1 MSSYKDTLAQLQK
14 KYGVSAQSDPVKPAQ
29 TGGAEDYRSVLAQLQ
44 NKYGTYGQ
52 SEPVKTED
60 LSMPVK
66 QIRKSPAAAQ
76 PVITGAKEGIRGQ
89 QDTRERSYAEKGG
102 ITKPLGIQYG
112 AAASAPN
119 AEKPGAAEKVGAKEA
134 VGNAVSGF
142 GREQKPV
149 TEADAIRQMARDS
162 ERAYYDYIH
171 SAEYRAA
178 VEAQRQKALES
189 GRSGGYAASSGMF
202 QGAAG
207 AQGIS
212 YPASAGIAKT
222 DEEEAARNEI
232 IDRAALL
239 KNEADYWQDE
249 LTKTQDL
256 ASYEGWSD
264 EDKAL
269 LQRYIT
275 GRLGSDETLFTD
287 IWQLS
292 PMGGLPGALFRG
304 GQLISAEDAARELA
318 KKYGRETVENMA
330 ETVKRQQ
337 NAQRAEEVRA
347 GAQRHSEGLAG
358 GTIASVGAIG
368 ASTMG
373 SITGTAGVVG
383 DLLTR
388 TGRYKTLDPN
398 QAGNLPNV
406 YAGAVKEN
414 VTRQIAGEGEESN
427 IFRKGAALLYQG
439 GMSAV
444 ENIARVAA
452 GGQYGSLAM
461 AASGSF
467 ASTVA
472 SASEQ
477 GATPEQALALG
488 IINAGVE
495 AATEKIPLDE
505 LFKAAKAGDPIK
517 ALKQILKQGGI
528 EAVEEEISL
537 LATTFAEAAILRE
550 KSGYNRMIRE
560 QMAQGK
566 SYKEAKHFA
575 DMQILKEAGETAA
588 VSFISGGLMEGANEL
603 VNYTGTKQGQQG
615 AESPQAAETGIGK
628 AASEKQEAPA
638 KAGEQATGGDT
649 GDTATQIAA
658 PAQPVQA
665 AVDEFRKTGT
675 VSNRAA
681 TAILSDPQA
690 VEQLA
695 KETGITLPETNSG
708 KRKAVKDA
716 VEKLSNSTGRVTPES
731 LAEYL
736 VSANREEAQD
746 KPLTPEQTAAGMR
759 ETFRQAMG
767 TKEVDTQPKGQY
779 NEDTIN
785 GGTEYAENREQGLS
799 GAHEA
804 GLPGGA
810 GAGQNGG
817 HDPAGLRVHGRAP
830 GDVGTGSQ
838 MVPGDVPGRSGTG
851 DPEVRVRASGILRVS
866 TQLRNARD
874 NRGVRS
880 YDLYDTST
888 SPQEYEQALTAGR
901 NSDPVNGW
909 CVTPKSA
916 QEMAEGN
923 VRTMMNADGTV
934 GVGIAPDGDIVAVF
948 KNKNGGPRGALD
960 TAMPMAIEMGG
971 DRLDCY
977 GKGLVKVYEN
987 YGFIPVARVEF
998 NPEYANEG
1006 WTPDKGTP
1014 YIYVM
1019 MHNGDSAAGVT
1030 EKMHTYRHATAA
1042 ELDALPT
1049 YGKDGYDDAMAYRD
1063 NMLRE
1068 RGQNVDNKLYN
1079 AAGMDHGS
1087 VGADTTKFKHETRR
1101 SKVYDNTYRNAT
1113 DEDIRKA
1120 GQTAEELDP
1129 RIAEYEY
1136 ISEKESLSNAQMRT
1150 RDQENINAEYEDLI
1164 GKEAWTGEDND
1175 TAMIIL
1181 KQFQKDGDVDRF
1193 RRLAKAQR
1201 QKGTTGGQLIQSFA
1215 KYSRDATKAAVDAVD
1230 ALDNLSMADVP
1241 KRFFAKYGKN
1251 ADGLEAW
1258 KKDMTAS
1265 VLDIANEI
1273 EGIGENDADAM
1284 RDMIRQLAN
1293 FRKTTAWFGY
1303 SSNLTKNAER
1313 ILKKLDFGTAKDMA
1327 AAQLAKIPDDFRKR
1341 STGEV
1346 IKTIRFQNMLSSLLS
1361 VNRNLLG
1368 NATTGMI
1375 DAFSDS
1381 TGGRLADMLM
1391 AKATGKRTIG
1401 NDLRYGKEY
1410 LKAALDAG
1418 DMAALCAELD
1428 IPTNS
1433 ESRYLTGRTR
1443 TFSPQSNVMGRFFS
1457 AYEKYLNYGLG
1468 VTDEFFAGGT
1478 EGAVSKSLEALGK
1491 KSGLT
1496 DKEIAELGQKA
1507 GRRRTYKEGRRIA
1520 KASSTIKQGLN
1531 YIGTDGIGA
1540 GDLVL
1545 PFAEIPAEMGQV
1557 AIDYSGV
1564 GFVEGITE
1572 MIGVI
1577 RDAKAG
1583 KEIDPY
1589 RQRKAAAD
1597 FGRGMTG
1604 PAIIAAFTALAAAG
1618 VIAVHDDDDW
1628 DKNALE
1634 QSMGLSGAQFNLDAA
1649 LRLAKGESTQWQQ
1662 DDLVVSI
1669 DFLQPFNSQMYI
1681 GYLLSREDTF
1691 GDMLKAAPG
1700 ATLKGIT
1707 QSVLDIP
1714 MMGTFEDIADIVSSL
1729 YQVTEG
1735 DFSPVEDAAGK
1746 LLGDIASGFIPAPV
1760 RQTGQFID
1768 PVYRDTSGDN
1778 ALEGAANRLK
1788 SMIPGLSQTL
1798 PAQYDGLGNEQ
1809 RRFDNGLIGFF
1820 NTFINPG
1827 TLKTIDTNEVVEYL
1841 SKMDDASV
1849 YPDYRAPK
1857 SFQYKGETVMIS
1869 GKEMTEK
1876 YQRTYGRNVAN
1887 LYGALI
1893 DSKEFRALSE
1903 DQQAEALK
1911 KAENYAT
1918 QIARASVYPK
1928 YEGAPSGSTKEM
1940 INEILL
1946 KVKAA
1951 DFAGSE
1957 KVFGE
1962 MTGAGVSSKTA
1973 YDIGKLMDSLKP
1985 QEGYKTVRDIQ
1996 QAEAIAGANLTE
2008 RDTIAAL
2015 KAYGSDAQDEN
2026 LDAVM
2031 AEGYSADQYVEMWR
2045 MISNEK
2051 EKGGDG
2057 AKRRTIQLLANA
2069 YRISEEDATELYEIF
2084 YPKSK

>member
-1 MSSYKDTLAQLQK
+1 MAGAK
-14 KYGVSAQSDPVKPAQ
+14 SAWEEFMRTHNRTGENSQQ
-29 TGGAEDYRSVLAQLQ
+29 GEQQGTGGTSFSNASQAWKNYMENHTPPEKPSI
-44 NKYGTYGQ
+44 
-52 SEPVKTED
+52 SPVE
-60 LSMPVK
+60 
-66 QIRKSPAAAQ
+66 QIGKPPAAQ
-76 PVITGAKEGIRGQ
+76 PAATKER
-89 QDTRERSYAEKGG
+89 DTRKHSYAESAG
-102 ITKPLGIQYG
+102 ITQPMGIQYG
-112 AAASAPN
+112 AAASAPDM
-119 AEKPGAAEKVGAKEA
+119 EKPGAAAK
-134 VGNAVSGF
+134 VSGKETAAGAIGGF
-142 GREQKPV
+142 GKEQKPL
-149 TEADAIRQMARDS
+149 TEAQAIQQMARDS

-171 SAEYRAA
+171 SAEYKAA
-178 VEAQRQKALES
+178 VEAKRQNAFDR
-189 GRSGGYAASSGMF
+189 GRSGGYAASTGMLP
-202 QGAAG
+202 QNNGATPAS
-207 AQGIS
+207 A
-212 YPASAGIAKT
+212 YAASAGIT
-222 DEEEAARNEI
+222 NHNEEDAALDEI
-232 IDRAALL
+232 INRAALL

-249 LTKTQDL
+249 ATMLRAMEDYQ
-256 ASYEGWSD
+256 GWSE

-269 LQRYIT
+269 LDRFIS
-275 GRLGSDETLFTD
+275 GRIGSGDTLLTD
-287 IWQLS
+287 IWQAS
-292 PMGGLPGALFRG
+292 PFGGGIPGALIRG
-304 GQLISAEDAARELA
+304 GQLISAEDARAELSR
-318 KKYGRETVENMA
+318 KYGREAVDKMA
-330 ETVKRQQ
+330 EAVARYR
-337 NAQRAEEVRA
+337 NAQRAQEVQE
-347 GAQRHSEGLAG
+347 GAKRHSEGFVG
-358 GTIASVGAIG
+358 GTAASIGAVG

-373 SITGTAGVVG
+373 SITAPIGVVS

-388 TGRYKTLDPN
+388 TGQFRTLDPN
-398 QAGNLPNV
+398 QAGNLPNI

-414 VTRQIAGEGEESN
+414 VSRQIAGEGEDSN

-439 GMSAV
+439 GMSAA

-452 GGQYGSLAM
+452 GGKFGSLAM
-461 AASGSF
+461 AAAGSF
-467 ASTVA
+467 GQTVQQ
-472 SASEQ
+472 ASEQ
-477 GATPEQALALG
+477 GATPEQAIVLG
-488 IINAGVE
+488 VVNAGIE
-495 AATEKIPLDE
+495 AATEKIPLDN
-505 LFKAAKAGDPIK
+505 LFKAAKAANPLQAMK
-517 ALKQILKQGGI
+517 QALIQGGI
-528 EAVEEEISL
+528 EATTEEISL
-537 LATTFAEAAILRE
+537 FGTLLTEAAILRE
-550 KSGYNRMIRE
+550 KSSYQQTIRE

-588 VSFISGGLMEGANEL
+588 VSFISGSLMEGGN
-603 VNYTGTKQGQQG
+603 
-615 AESPQAAETGIGK
+615 
-628 AASEKQEAPA
+628 
-638 KAGEQATGGDT
+638 
-649 GDTATQIAA
+649 
-658 PAQPVQA
+658 
-665 AVDEFRKTGT
+665 
-675 VSNRAA
+675 
-681 TAILSDPQA
+681 
-690 VEQLA
+690 QLA
-695 KETGITLPETNSG
+695 NY
-708 KRKAVKDA
+708 
-716 VEKLSNSTGRVTPES
+716 TGRVTPES
-731 LAEYL
+731 LAKYL

-767 TKEVDTQPKGQY
+767 TKEVDTQEKGQY

-799 GAHEA
+799 GTDEA

-810 GAGQNGG
+810 GAGRNGG
-817 HDPAGLRVHGRAP
+817 HDQTGLRVHGRAP

-880 YDLYDTST
+880 YDLYDTSA

-998 NPEYANEG
+998 NPEYANDG
-1006 WTPDKGTP
+1006 WTPDKGMP

-1030 EKMHTYRHATAA
+1030 EKMHTYRHATAT

-1049 YGKDGYDDAMAYRD
+1049 YGKDSYDDAMAYRD
-1063 NMLRE
+1063 ELLRE
-1068 RGQNVDNKLYN
+1068 RGQTVDNKLYN

-1113 DEDIRKA
+1113 DEDIRKV

-1381 TGGRLADMLM
+1381 TGGRIADMLM

-1478 EGAVSKSLEALGK
+1478 EGAVSKSLEDLGK

-1496 DKEIAELGQKA
+1496 DKEITELGQKA

-1531 YIGTDGIGA
+1531 YIGTDTIGA

-1604 PAIIAAFTALAAAG
+1604 PAMIAAFTALAAAG

-1729 YQVTEG
+1729 SQVTEG

-1746 LLGDIASGFIPAPV
+1746 LLGDLASGFIPAPI
-1760 RQTGQFID
+1760 RQGAQFID

-1820 NTFINPG
+1820 NTFINPA

-1962 MTGAGVSSKTA
+1962 MTGAGVSNKTA
-1973 YDIGKLMDSLKP
+1973 YDIGKLLDSLKP
-1985 QEGYKTVRDIQ
+1985 QEGYKTVRDVQ

-2026 LDAVM
+2026 LDAVLGLGFD
-2031 AEGYSADQYVEMWR
+2031 AAQYVAAWGIYSE
-2045 MISNEK
+2045 EK
-2051 EKGGDG
+2051 EEGGRGTKD
-2057 AKRRTIQLLANA
+2057 RTIRAFMDEFGVD
-2069 YRISEEDATELYEIF
+2069 RATAAAIYDI
-2084 YPKSK
+2084 YG